1 MKLLFIP
8 AAGSTRAEWVFQT
21 QHFKDSEVVVLPGHP
36 EGKPLPSIDG
46 YMEWLRGYIQRKQY
60 RDIVLAGHSMGG
72 AIVLLYA
79 LKYGSELKGIVL
91 IGTGARLRV
100 LPARLKMLAAMIT
113 APAGWRRVLD
123 YEFRLIESKVRESLI
138 EEGARIGAAVAMNDH
153 LACDKFDI
161 MDKFHLIN
169 VPALIIC
176 GQDDDRTPVKYSDYL
191 ASKMPKAK
199 KVIIDGGDHWV
210 HLEKPAEVNRSI
222 QDFLDSL
229 S

>member
-1 MKLLFIP
+1 LKLLFIP

-36 EGKPLPSIDG
+36 EGKPLPTIDG
-46 YMEWLRGYIQRKQY
+46 YVEWLRGYIQRKQY

-100 LPARLKMLAAMIT
+100 LPARLKMLEAMIT
-113 APAGWRRVLD
+113 DTAGWRRVLD
-123 YEFRLIESKVRESLI
+123 YEFRFVAPQVREALI
-138 EEGARIGAAVAMNDH
+138 EEGVGIGAAIALNDH

-222 QDFLDSL
+222 QDFLNSL

>member
-1 MKLLFIP
+1 LKLLFIP
-8 AAGSTRAEWVFQT
+8 AAGSACAEWVYQT
-21 QHFKDSEVVVLPGHP
+21 KYFKDSEVVALPGHP
-36 EGKPLPSIDG
+36 EGKPLPTIDG
-46 YMEWLRGYIQRKQY
+46 YVEWLRGYIQRKQC

-79 LKYGSELKGIVL
+79 LKYGSDLKGIVL

-100 LPARLKMLAAMIT
+100 LPARLKLLAAMIT
-113 APAGWRRVLD
+113 DTAGWRRVLD
-123 YEFRLIESKVRESLI
+123 YEFRFVAPQVREALI
-138 EEGARIGAAVAMNDH
+138 EEGVGIGAAVALNDH

-199 KVIIDGGDHWV
+199 KVVIDGGDHWA

-222 QDFLDSL
+222 QDFLANL
-229 S
+229 R